1 MENFSCGLVLSNFHI
16 KGFINIVKLRT
27 ISINSSFPM
36 RSTTFFRNFIMGF
49 MLTKFCRNPYTLR
62 NCSGFVAVESEDFVD
77 LRVEKNKGKN

>member
-1 MENFSCGLVLSNFHI
+1 
-16 KGFINIVKLRT
+16 
-27 ISINSSFPM
+27 M

-62 NCSGFVAVESEDFVD
+62 NCLGFVAVESEDFVD